1 MHLRIVAPRAAL
13 TLACLCG
20 RIDLALGADPAKV
33 LHVASPT
40 AETSFD
46 PAFASDAVSDSIIA
60 SVFDAMLDYDYLARP
75 VKLVPRALESMPKI
89 EDGGRAFLCKLRK
102 GVYFTPDPAFKGKPR
117 ELTAADFAYAFKR
130 LLDPAVKSPW
140 LWVIEG
146 KLVGGDEAR
155 ARAAKTGRFDY
166 DAPIKGLEI
175 VDRYTLRIRLNA
187 PDLRFPYILA
197 LGTLGAQAREVVE
210 AYGSDI
216 GAHPVGT
223 GPYTLGEYRR
233 TAKIVLVANPNYR
246 LITYTPTG
254 PIPQSSEPVAA
265 ALKGKPLPLAGRIE
279 INIIEEYQAE
289 LLAFLTGEL
298 DFMDLL
304 PNELSDQVLDRDGH
318 LKRDLAAKGI
328 VHEVLL
334 RPNTWWSYFNMKDPV
349 VGGYTPEKIALRRAI
364 AMGYD
369 NESGIRIILKGRAL
383 PAESLIPRDIPG
395 YDPALKT
402 QAQIYDPAAARALLD
417 RFGYKDRDGDGYR
430 ELPDGKSLTIERW
443 STPASISRESDALWK
458 KNMDAIGIRMQVDQ
472 KTFSELVNMSRA
484 GKLMMFNLGYRSLQ
498 PSGYQILQ
506 TLWSRSPPDTSPSRF
521 SNPDYDA
528 AYEQFL
534 RTPAG
539 PERVKLVRKMSDI
552 SQAYV
557 PIVLH
562 TFGVGNTLLYP
573 WVQGYWPSPFGFSWK
588 YLDLDVA
595 KRKAAGK

>member
-1 MHLRIVAPRAAL
+1 
-13 TLACLCG
+13 
-20 RIDLALGADPAKV
+20 V

-75 VKLVPRALESMPKI
+75 VKLVPRALESLPKV
-89 EDGGRAFLCKLRK
+89 EEGGRAFLCKVKK
-102 GVYFTPDPAFKGKPR
+102 GIYFTPDPAFKGKPR
-117 ELTAADFAYAFKR
+117 ELTATDFAYAFKR

-146 KLVGGDEAR
+146 KLAGGDEAR

-166 DAPIKGLEI
+166 DAPIRGLEI
-175 VDRYTLRIRLNA
+175 ADRYTLRIRLNA
-187 PDLRFPYILA
+187 PDLRFPYVLA

-246 LITYTPTG
+246 LTTYTPTG

-304 PNELSDQVLDRDGH
+304 PNELSDQVLDRNGR
-318 LKRDLAAKGI
+318 LKPDLAGKGI

-383 PAESLIPRDIPG
+383 TAESLIPRDIPG

-402 QAQIYDPAAARALLD
+402 QAQLYDPVAARDLL
-417 RFGYKDRDGDGYR
+417 
-430 ELPDGKSLTIERW
+430 
-443 STPASISRESDALWK
+443 
-458 KNMDAIGIRMQVDQ
+458 
-472 KTFSELVNMSRA
+472 
-484 GKLMMFNLGYRSLQ
+484 
-498 PSGYQILQ
+498 
-506 TLWSRSPPDTSPSRF
+506 
-521 SNPDYDA
+521 
-528 AYEQFL
+528 
-534 RTPAG
+534 
-539 PERVKLVRKMSDI
+539 
-552 SQAYV
+552 
-557 PIVLH
+557 
-562 TFGVGNTLLYP
+562 
-573 WVQGYWPSPFGFSWK
+573 
-588 YLDLDVA
+588 
-595 KRKAAGK
+595 